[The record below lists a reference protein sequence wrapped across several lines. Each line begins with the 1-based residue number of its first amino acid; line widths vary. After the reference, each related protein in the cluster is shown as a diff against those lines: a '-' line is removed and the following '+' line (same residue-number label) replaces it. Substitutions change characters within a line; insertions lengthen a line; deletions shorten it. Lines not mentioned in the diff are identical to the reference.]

1 MHEGTTTVMWLDSKS
16 MKTFMFGVCVAAA
29 TWLSVSTGPA
39 GIQVEPQVAWS
50 PNLNLK
56 SISEIPKRLRE
67 PE

>member
-1 MHEGTTTVMWLDSKS
+1 MHEGMTTVMWLDSKS
-16 MKTFMFGVCVAAA
+16 MKTFMFGVSVAATIWRFA
-29 TWLSVSTGPA
+29 SAGPA